1 MFYANKHKIIA
12 NFFQNILIHLQS
24 PEARHN
30 HKLLEDL
37 SEMTVKT
44 YKELEITKQILTE
57 KELQLMDLATLS
69 NQKIKESA
77 RANRELKSKVE
88 FLQEISNSLNE
99 KNQFLERM
107 NLELETQKSHYNQLS
122 KKLKKDFENIVM
134 REKNLEIQRNRLA
147 TEVESKTREL
157 IKTEKMATVGQLSSR
172 LVHDLRNPLSV
183 VKNTVELLK
192 LGDKNMDQ
200 KTGVKFQRIETALK
214 KISYQIEDVLNFVRQ
229 SELHL
234 KRQSIS
240 EIIKSTISGLEI
252 PKEVKIK
259 FNSQNVV
266 VNCDSRKIEAVFSNI
281 ITNAS
286 QAMNGKGEIKIK
298 VVEDE
303 EDALIKFED
312 SGPGMTKTTM
322 EKIFDPLYT
331 TKDTGTGLGLS
342 ICKNIIE
349 QHGGS
354 IDVSGPPTVFT
365 IRLPKNLRG
374 YYKATDTS
382 SE

>member
-1 MFYANKHKIIA
+1 M
-12 NFFQNILIHLQS
+12 QS
-24 PEARHN
+24 SEPNQN

-44 YKELEITKQILTE
+44 YKELEMTKQELTE

-77 RANRELKSKVE
+77 RANRDLKGKVE

-134 REKNLEIQRNRLA
+134 REKNLELQRNRLA

-157 IKTEKMATVGQLSSR
+157 IKTEKMASVGQLSSR

-183 VKNTVELLK
+183 VKSTIELLK

-200 KTGVKFQRIETALK
+200 KTELKFQRIETAMK
-214 KISYQIEDVLNFVRQ
+214 KISYQIEDVLDFVRQ

-240 EIIKSTISGLEI
+240 DIIKSTISGLDI

-259 FNSQNVV
+259 FNPQNVV

-281 ITNAS
+281 VTNSS

-303 EDALIKFED
+303 DDALIKFED
-312 SGPGMTKTTM
+312 AGPGMTKSVM

-331 TKDTGTGLGLS
+331 TKDIGTGLGLS

-349 QHGGS
+349 QHGGD
-354 IDVSGPPTVFT
+354 IEVSSPPTVFT
-365 IRLPKNLRG
+365 VRLPKNLRG
-374 YYKATDTS
+374 YYKATDTNL
-382 SE
+382 E

>member
-1 MFYANKHKIIA
+1 MQTSDSEHTN
-12 NFFQNILIHLQS
+12 
-24 PEARHN
+24 
-30 HKLLEDL
+30 KLLQDL

-44 YKELEITKQILTE
+44 YKELELTKQVLTE

-69 NQKIKESA
+69 NQKIQESA
-77 RANRELKSKVE
+77 RTNRELKGKVE
-88 FLQEISNSLNE
+88 FLQEIANSLNE
-99 KNQFLERM
+99 KNQYLERM

-122 KKLKKDFENIVM
+122 KKLKKDFANVVS
-134 REKNLEIQRNRLA
+134 REKNLELQRNKLSL
-147 TEVESKTREL
+147 EVEEKTRDL
-157 IKTEKMATVGQLSSR
+157 IRTEKMASVGQLSSR

-183 VKNTVELLK
+183 IKSTVELLK
-192 LGDKNMDQ
+192 LNNKKMDEKTVQ
-200 KTGVKFQRIETALK
+200 KFDRIENAMK
-214 KISYQIEDVLNFVRQ
+214 KISYQIEDVLDFVRQ

-234 KRQSIS
+234 KRQSVE
-240 EIIKSTISGLEI
+240 EILKSTIGGMDL
-252 PKEVKIK
+252 PKGVKIK
-259 FNSQNVV
+259 LNSQKIV
-266 VNCDSRKIEAVFSNI
+266 VNCDTRKLEAVFTNI
-281 ITNAS
+281 ITNAA

-298 VVEDE
+298 VIEDD

-312 SGPGMTKTTM
+312 SGPGMTNSIM

-354 IDVSGPPTVFT
+354 IEVSSPPTVFT

-374 YYKATDTS
+374 YYKASDTS
-382 SE
+382 AEKS

>member
-1 MFYANKHKIIA
+1 M
-12 NFFQNILIHLQS
+12 QS
-24 PEARHN
+24 PEHSHN

-44 YKELEITKQILTE
+44 YQELEMTKQVLNE

-77 RANRELKSKVE
+77 RMNRELKSKVE
-88 FLQEISNSLNE
+88 FLQEIANSLNE
-99 KNQFLERM
+99 KNQYLERI
-107 NLELETQKSHYNQLS
+107 NLELDTQKTHYNQLS
-122 KKLKKDFENIVM
+122 KKLKKDFADIVM
-134 REKNLEIQRNRLA
+134 REKNLELQRNRLA
-147 TEVESKTREL
+147 TEVETKTRDL
-157 IKTEKMATVGQLSSR
+157 IKSEKMASVGQLSSR

-183 VKNTVELLK
+183 IKSTIEILR

-200 KTGVKFQRIETALK
+200 KTVQKFQRIETAMK
-214 KISYQIEDVLNFVRQ
+214 KISYQIEDVLDFVRQ

-240 EIIKSTISGLEI
+240 EILKSTIAGLDV
-252 PKEVKIK
+252 PNEVKIK
-259 FNSQNVV
+259 LNAQKVV
-266 VNCDSRKIEAVFSNI
+266 VNCDSRKLEAVFSNI

-303 EDALIKFED
+303 EDALIKIED
-312 SGPGMTKTTM
+312 AGSGMTKSIM

-354 IDVSGPPTVFT
+354 IEVSSPPTIFS

-382 SE
+382 PE